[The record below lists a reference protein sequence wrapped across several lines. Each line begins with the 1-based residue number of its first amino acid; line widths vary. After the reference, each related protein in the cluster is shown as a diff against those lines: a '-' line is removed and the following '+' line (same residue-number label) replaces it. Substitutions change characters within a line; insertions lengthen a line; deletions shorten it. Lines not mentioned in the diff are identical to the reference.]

1 LEDLTVAEKG
11 ELEEGEEED
20 ATVRVHVYR
29 TWAVEAN
36 SAEEALVELDP
47 TRLL

>member
-1 LEDLTVAEKG
+1 MVEEE

-20 ATVRVHVYR
+20 ATVRVVVYC
-29 TWAVEAN
+29 TWAEEAN
-36 SAEEALVELDP
+36 SVEEVLVELDP